1 MGLYSNR
8 RKGSVH
14 RINVG
19 AGCGGRR
26 SELGIPR
33 GATRAEIPYAL
44 AEINWKS
51 LEKSVGNHGT
61 LARNQKSGP

>member
-1 MGLYSNR
+1 MSCTRLMR
-8 RKGSVH
+8 
-14 RINVG
+14 
-19 AGCGGRR
+19 ATTLA
-26 SELGIPR
+26 LGPVKRECVFFRALVRTR

-51 LEKSVGNHGT
+51 VGNHGN